1 MISKIHIINN
11 NIHIIYNMRTCYVY
25 ILTFIIT
32 ALWDIVL
39 RKMSEN
45 YDSLPK
51 FLQFDFVKYLQPY
64 FKQHT
69 LLAAA
74 LIAGFIGATT
84 QVIILNVHT
93 LPTDKKS
100 FITFIIA
107 SFIISS
113 IYGFVIKF
121 SQLFPYLVETYYKHL
136 GVPRSM
142 YLDGV
147 SGVIVQLTLLTSIY
161 IWQRM

>member
-1 MISKIHIINN
+1 MDYCCI
-11 NIHIIYNMRTCYVY
+11 Y

-45 YDSLPK
+45 YDSLPR

-74 LIAGFIGATT
+74 LIAGFVGSTT
-84 QVIILNVHT
+84 QVIILNVHK

-100 FITFIIA
+100 FITFMIA

-121 SQLFPYLVETYYKHL
+121 SQLFPYLVETYYKQL

-147 SGVIVQLTLLTSIY
+147 SGLVVQLTLLTLIY
-161 IWQRM
+161 VWQRV